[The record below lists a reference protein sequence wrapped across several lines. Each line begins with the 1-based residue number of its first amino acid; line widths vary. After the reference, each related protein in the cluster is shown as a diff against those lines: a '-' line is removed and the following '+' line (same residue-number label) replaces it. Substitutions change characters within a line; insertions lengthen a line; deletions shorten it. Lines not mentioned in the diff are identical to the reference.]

1 MHLVYRDGVRVRG
14 VDPLAGAPD
23 GATDSGKPFADRL
36 ETLVA
41 KVPDTDLSSYVDQAM
56 TSVGQATQAATQA
69 ASQAADAVTQAVG
82 RGGSGMDTTPDELE
96 FDDQGA
102 LSGSIPE
109 GETADVAA
117 SVRESL
123 GDEPGR

>member
-1 MHLVYRDGVRVRG
+1 
-14 VDPLAGAPD
+14 
-23 GATDSGKPFADRL
+23 
-36 ETLVA
+36 
-41 KVPDTDLSSYVDQAM
+41 M
-56 TSVGQATQAATQA
+56 TSVGQATQAV
-69 ASQAADAVTQAVG
+69 SQAVG
-82 RGGSGMDTTPDELE
+82 RGGTGLDNPGDDLE